1 MVNLF
6 KLTRPA
12 LFQLEPETAH
22 KLSIKALKSGVTLP
36 GTPPKDPRLHQDLW
50 GLSFDNPLGM
60 AAGYDKNAEIPK
72 ELMNLGFGFVE
83 VGTLTPNPQTGNP
96 KPRVFRLPQDR
107 AIINRLGFNND
118 GHDAALPRL
127 QARQTKGIIGVNIG
141 ANKDSQD
148 RTKDYLKGFK
158 TFQGVADYFTINI
171 SSPNT
176 PGLRDLQA
184 PESLDELLK
193 PIMQTRTEIVDHGG
207 RKRPIFVKIAPD
219 LAEEDLEPILYK
231 LLDHK
236 VDAVVISNTTLAR
249 TGLKNKKDTDQSGGL
264 SGHPLFI
271 KSTQM
276 LAKAHLITEGALPII
291 GVGGID
297 STETAW
303 TKLEAGANLIQLYTG
318 LVYQGPGLV
327 RQILKGLIQKLD
339 AENLHSLASIRGRTA
354 EQWANKTITS

>member
-6 KLTRPA
+6 KLTRSA

-22 KLSIKALKSGVTLP
+22 HLSIKALKTGLKFP
-36 GTPPKDPRLHQDLW
+36 GPTPTDSRLKQDLW
-50 GLSFDNPLGM
+50 GLTFKNPLGI
-60 AAGYDKNAEIPK
+60 APGYDKNAEIPN
-72 ELMNLGFGFVE
+72 ELINLGFGFVE
-83 VGTLTPNPQTGNP
+83 VGTLTPKPQPGNP
-96 KPRVFRLPQDR
+96 KPRIFRLPEDN

-118 GHDAALPRL
+118 GQDAALLRL
-127 QARQTKGIIGVNIG
+127 QARQSKGIVGVNIG

-148 RTKDYLKGFK
+148 RIQDYLTGFT

-184 PESLDELLK
+184 PDALDELLK

-219 LAEEDLEPILYK
+219 LADEDLEPILYK

-236 VDAVVISNTTLAR
+236 VDAVIISNTTLSR
-249 TGLKNKKDTDQSGGL
+249 QGLKNKKSAGQTGGL
-264 SGHPLFI
+264 SGQPLFI

-276 LAKAHLITEGALPII
+276 LARAHQITEGALPII

-297 STETAW
+297 SVDTAW
-303 TKLEAGANLIQLYTG
+303 IKLEAGANLLQLYTG
-318 LVYQGPGLV
+318 LVYQGPGLI
-327 RQILKGLIQKLD
+327 RSILKGLIQKLD
-339 AENLHSLASIRGRTA
+339 EEQLHSLASIRGRTA
-354 EQWANKTITS
+354 EKWANLQL